1 MLNCC
6 RLALALV
13 LGIAFSSV
21 PAGSRGLILS
31 EDSAQLYYQTGI
43 NDIVLRNS
51 RQQVNLT
58 VSKEQDPRNL
68 LLQAD
73 TELLDY
79 QYAAPATLT
88 LTPKLGLIYGNSH
101 DQGYAAPLA
110 GATLR
115 LPPNKTR
122 KHEWLT
128 ELFVA
133 PHLTRRKESSDS
145 QQSDF
150 EWTWGFKVQ
159 LNYPLPDQAELNLGF
174 RKIEVDLYNRQP
186 SSFETGLFL
195 GLSYRF

>member
-6 RLALALV
+6 RLALALA
-13 LGIAFSSV
+13 LGIAVSSSL
-21 PAGSRGLILS
+21 AGSRGLILS
-31 EDSAQLYYQTGI
+31 EDSARLYYQTGV
-43 NDIVLRNS
+43 NDTLLRNS
-51 RQQVNLT
+51 RQQVSLT
-58 VSKEQDPRNL
+58 IAKEQDPRNL

-79 QYAAPATLT
+79 QYAAPGTLT
-88 LTPKLGLIYGNSH
+88 LAPKVGLIYGNSH
-101 DQGYAAPLA
+101 DQGYTALLA

-115 LPPNKTR
+115 LPPDKGR

-133 PHLTRRKESSDS
+133 PHLSRRKESHDGH
-145 QQSDF
+145 QSDF
-150 EWTWGFKVQ
+150 EWTWGINVQ

-174 RKIEVDLYNRQP
+174 RKIEVNFHDRQP